1 MYPRRKRQRSDEAL
15 FLAYRDEQDC
25 QALNDLFRRRV
36 DELLRLAV
44 FLAAR
49 PTDAEDLVQAT
60 FLTAISKAESFHEGG
75 RVMSWLCG
83 ILTNHARMLR
93 RAERESGGEPR
104 DEPIAPSDPANDA
117 LRVELRATL
126 GNGIAGL
133 KEPYRSVLQ
142 LYFREGL
149 GSKEISERLSRS
161 PATVR

>member
-117 LRVELRATL
+117 RAAVEPQTGSPTRV
-126 GNGIAGL
+126 GHC
-133 KEPYRSVLQ
+133 
-142 LYFREGL
+142 LY
-149 GSKEISERLSRS
+149 ILSRS
-161 PATVR
+161 LLVCNSL